1 MLVALIFS
9 PLNQRV
15 TASRLLNKFRVARRN
30 VIGGRKLETPGA
42 LSAREHVKIGL
53 AVLARAYSIV
63 EGWNVHRIR
72 REVEALRRCPR
83 LGARDV

>member
-1 MLVALIFS
+1 MLVALVLS
-9 PLNQRV
+9 PLHQRV
-15 TASRLLNKFRVARRN
+15 TASRLCNKFRVARRN

-42 LSAREHVKIGL
+42 LSAREHIKVGL

-63 EGWNVHRIR
+63 KGWDVHRIR

-83 LGARDV
+83 LGARHV